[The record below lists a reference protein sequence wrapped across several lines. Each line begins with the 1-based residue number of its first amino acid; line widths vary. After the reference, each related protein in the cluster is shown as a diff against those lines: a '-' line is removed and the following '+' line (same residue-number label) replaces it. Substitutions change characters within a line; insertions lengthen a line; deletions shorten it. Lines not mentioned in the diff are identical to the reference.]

1 MITERFHVWHGQKDI
16 SSDSVLM
23 FYVGF
28 FVRNRIF
35 LQRNP
40 VPVTVFKVLEINIYT
55 RIIYGTGK

>member
-1 MITERFHVWHGQKDI
+1 MVGMDTNDI

-35 LQRNP
+35 LQESP
-40 VPVTVFKVLEINIYT
+40 VPVTVLNSL
-55 RIIYGTGK
+55 